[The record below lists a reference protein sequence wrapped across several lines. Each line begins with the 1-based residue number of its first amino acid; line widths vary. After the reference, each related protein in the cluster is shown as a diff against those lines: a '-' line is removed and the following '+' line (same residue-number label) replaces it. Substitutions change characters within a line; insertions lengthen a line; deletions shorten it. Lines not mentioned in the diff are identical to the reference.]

1 MLSQIYKIE
10 EMQRVGALREE
21 NELCKAAEVPKFY
34 FGLSGSTDQ
43 RWSRGRSGLRSEF
56 AFCVGARS
64 GVTAVGL
71 PRSRPTFL
79 TCLFTRLDQT
89 NGP

>member
-43 RWSRGRSGLRSEF
+43 R
-56 AFCVGARS
+56 
-64 GVTAVGL
+64 
-71 PRSRPTFL
+71 
-79 TCLFTRLDQT
+79 
-89 NGP
+89 